1 MHIILAGQP
10 ALAQKLASPRLA
22 QLRQRVSIVQGL
34 APLSHGE
41 VKNYVEHR
49 LRIAG
54 YRGNPIFT
62 DEAYESIAVAT
73 EGIPRNVNNFCF
85 NALSLACGLRK
96 RTVDSDIVNEV
107 MSDLDIQRLT
117 SGSPPETLESPYSRP
132 LDVAHS
138 PVEAESQKE
147 ISNAAEAAAY
157 MQQVTLKLRSWR
169 ESLDKTH
176 SGVRRVSGTSS
187 TRDQDR

>member
-1 MHIILAGQP
+1 M
-10 ALAQKLASPRLA
+10 
-22 QLRQRVSIVQGL
+22 SIVQGL

-54 YRGNPIFT
+54 YRGAAIFT
-62 DEAYESIAVAT
+62 DEAYKSIAVAT

-85 NALSLACGLRK
+85 NALSLACALRK
-96 RTVDSDIVNEV
+96 RTVDSDVVNEV

-117 SGSPPETLESPYSRP
+117 WGLPSESLESPFSRP
-132 LDVAHS
+132 PDAVDS
-138 PVEAESQKE
+138 PTEGENFKE

-157 MQQVTLKLRSWR
+157 MQQVSLKLRNWR
-169 ESLDKTH
+169 ESLQNSPGDNL
-176 SGVRRVSGTSS
+176 RAAPPPSGTK
-187 TRDQDR
+187 

>member
-10 ALAQKLASPRLA
+10 ALAKKLASPRLT

-34 APLSHGE
+34 APLPGWE

-54 YRGNPIFT
+54 YKGNPIFT
-62 DEAYESIAVAT
+62 SDVYETMASYT

-85 NALSLACGLRK
+85 NALSLACALRK
-96 RTVDSDIVNEV
+96 KVVDAEV
-107 MSDLDIQRLT
+107 VKEVISDLDLQKLT
-117 SGSPPETLESPYSRP
+117 REFSSEEEAAEAQFSQFQGTSISPSEPERYR
-132 LDVAHS
+132 
-138 PVEAESQKE
+138 E

-157 MQQVTLKLRSWR
+157 MQQVALKLRSWR
-169 ESLDKTH
+169 DAMEKTP
-176 SGVRRVSGTSS
+176 GGARRS
-187 TRDQDR
+187 